1 MSQFEQLL
9 SKDPIGAFEKIK
21 EDYLR
26 YFKTTFRFAGEID
39 NNTERE
45 KYKDLDDRKN
55 DELEKNENLSKELY
69 CELLP
74 KYESSG
80 QNIDAVCKN
89 WNCPKPLPNRFAE
102 FVRSGLMDYPLYRHQ
117 KEMLEKGFGNDQNV
131 LITSGTG
138 SGKTE
143 SFMLPL
149 LASLLN
155 EAQKW
160 PQQSYNPI
168 WWQERKTIKEKKKE
182 KEIILYDPNQRKN
195 ESRPSAIRSLLLYPM
210 NALVA
215 DQVGRLRKALDSDD
229 VRNFL
234 DNECNGNRIFFGSYN
249 GNTPKASKEETA
261 ELLDKMKKQAEGLQ
275 RAKNIGQC
283 EPDDIYV
290 APRLSAN
297 SFTSEMLVREDM
309 QQHAPD
315 ILITNVSMLS
325 IMLMRSEEQGMLDQ
339 TKEYYEK
346 NKDAV
351 FHLVVDELHLHR
363 GTAGAEVAYL
373 LRMFLH
379 RIGVPPMVNGQRNS
393 QLRIYASSAS
403 IGGNPQQ
410 YLEDFFGVYDQ
421 ANHTPQF
428 IIQNGYDVPLTINN
442 SLPALNYQHFD
453 VFSRRNASRELYY
466 EMKNIADKQQI
477 ESEFLQSINY
487 NGSFDDFINDY
498 APTIYQD
505 LLNLRKP
512 SIASFALSELHDLP
526 GNPDDAAIRGFFI
539 FRGDDNVTN
548 ELLPNIRFHQFYKYI
563 EGLWGELLPDS
574 DPQGPIGELSFRPKE
589 VSSNGAHKM
598 LELLR
603 CECCGELFIGGN
615 RRTMDY
621 GVGISLNDP
630 NIDKIPNMQA
640 TPMVQRKNIEEYV
653 VFWPKRRN
661 EGTQDTINGFYRKD
675 NADNHERFGLVNAN
689 DRHSSDEGNQNEHGA
704 WREGFLNPYDSSI
717 VWSLSP
723 SQNQKKAEYIRGFVY
738 YPTNNDGTNEVTTY
752 GRITLKA
759 LPCKCP
765 ACEKDYLYR
774 KYTQSPIRS
783 FRTGMGRNNQILT
796 KELIRQLDPNGDHLP
811 KLVSFSDSRQDAA
824 ELSKRVSREHYR
836 DMLRLLFIQIIKNK
850 INGNAGPSLNTL
862 KQTIT
867 ALLNANLP
875 CQTIVA
881 TINYDP
887 NVSTT
892 EKNALIDIVNSNVTL
907 TQKIANINTYS
918 PILDVI
924 DLNKMITSNN
934 TEIDGDLVKALL
946 GIGINPEGTDYAEL
960 YPLYNEYW
968 DRAYDFNGMK
978 LDTNKSRQSIK
989 RNQTSK
995 SFFDWIKD
1003 GMQSNIFAN
1012 CFGQYMNVNTEAA
1025 GLGYVMPSD
1034 WSSNTTVADLG
1045 IKMQTYL
1052 TNNNLTIGDVLSAMV
1067 RVFGD
1072 HYRYDGD
1079 FEVKDWQNY
1088 SDWKQSISKLVIKL
1102 ADLCGVPQNDRD
1114 IDEFGQS
1121 LNIALKE
1128 VALDLNGKL
1137 QLSKPL
1143 RFKLMHS
1150 GDNYYKCRKCGRVH
1164 LHRGFGF
1171 CTNTACMH
1179 YLPTQA
1185 SGNVD
1190 DLWKDNYIS
1199 FDVMKEPHSATRMHS
1214 EELTGQ
1220 TDDQTDRL
1228 LKFKDIILDP
1238 QNNEPVANKIDL
1250 LSVTT
1255 TMEVGVDIGSLQAI
1269 YQGNMPP
1276 TRYNY
1281 QQRVGRAGRRNQ
1293 AYSAA
1298 LTFCRGR
1305 SHDTYFYEKA
1315 TDEITGGKPAD
1326 PTLSVNPIVGQDT
1339 NLVIVKRIILKHILM
1354 EISAKRPEWAIHS
1367 GTCGQLGGVGAI
1379 QGNWQNDVRPEIKNW
1394 ITNNNQEITDI
1405 VRYCLSQY
1413 IPNNANAETDI
1424 LNWIQKDV
1432 LNLMDDAISNS
1443 VQGDNAQAIAEAGL
1457 LPMYGMPTAVR
1468 NFYHSGSRTGIRN
1481 HIFKENYDGIIDRP
1495 IEQAI
1500 TEFAP
1505 GSMKTK
1511 DNAEYTSAG
1520 LTVQLDHIPMKDN
1533 LNDLAIVKD
1542 ALDPLQYSYNI
1553 SFVGDI
1559 VDSIEKYDQN
1569 QIDNT
1574 STFRLV
1580 IPKAFRTDSIM
1591 FNKGDSLQED
1601 DSRSNYMPSL
1611 IWVDAKT
1618 SHSPGISHGAGKR
1631 EAWNGDKQKGDVWYL
1646 NTNNG
1651 KCFEGQLA
1659 WKKLNDRSGQYT
1671 IEPHYFTP
1679 LINAQNENS
1688 LIQFAPNFMI
1698 NPKDQNWVTD
1708 RNKQT
1713 IVLGAKKLTD
1723 IICLSLDIN
1732 KIPTCLNLCANDRN
1746 RAAIIAAFYSAATLI
1761 QRTFADKHDIDPQ
1774 EIEVSEVKIDP
1785 YTNLPSVYLNDKAAN
1800 GAGFVSM
1807 LNNELED
1814 LLKDIVSP
1822 RPTSRF
1828 IQSILSHKS
1837 DCATSCPRCLNTF
1850 YNRGL
1855 HHVLDWRLGMDVI
1868 KLMVDSNYQMGY
1880 DDLANTPYDDLADVF
1895 NKLGERVQR
1904 AHPAGNVVYTPNNG
1918 HDWRTGYFT
1927 NDGRNVEHLIHPLWN
1942 VEDQESQDGF
1952 DAQDMFRLQRNVKAS
1967 PKTHQAV
1974 QASQQPVQNTDQPV
1988 QKTSNGNADLGELG

>member
-1 MSQFEQLL
+1 MSKFEQLL
-9 SKDPIGAFEKIK
+9 SNDPIGAFEKIK

-26 YFKTTFRFAGEID
+26 YFKTTFRFAGELD
-39 NNTERE
+39 HNTKKE

-55 DELEKNENLSKELY
+55 AELEDKENLSKEPY

-80 QNIDAVCKN
+80 QKIDAVCQN
-89 WNCPKPLPNRFAE
+89 WNCPKPLPNGFAE

-117 KEMLEKGFGNDQNV
+117 KEMLEKGFGNGRNV

-149 LASLLN
+149 LASLLS
-155 EAQKW
+155 EAQTW
-160 PQQSYNPI
+160 PQNTYISN
-168 WWQERKTIKEKKKE
+168 WWQQRDEYNK
-182 KEIILYDPNQRKN
+182 YNPNQRYN
-195 ESRPSAIRSLLLYPM
+195 ETRPAAIRSLLLYPM

-229 VRNFL
+229 VRKFL
-234 DNECNGNRIFFGSYN
+234 DEECNGNRIFFGSYN

-379 RIGVPPMVNGQRNS
+379 RIGVPPMVNGQRNP

-512 SIASFALSELHDLP
+512 SIASFALSELHNLP

-621 GVGISLNDP
+621 GVEISLNDP

-653 VFWPKRRN
+653 VFWPSDAKAIPHPN
-661 EGTQDTINGFYRKD
+661 DTTVYLFSKD
-675 NADNHERFGLVNAN
+675 PNRIEYERIGLVNIKKDHTN
-689 DRHSSDEGNQNEHGA
+689 EEGDKNNHHGA
-704 WREGFLNPYDSSI
+704 WREGYLNPFDGRI
-717 VWSLSP
+717 CWSVAPRERES
-723 SQNQKKAEYIRGFVY
+723 YIHGFVY
-738 YPTNNDGTNEVTTY
+738 YPTDRTGNLHTKFKEQFVN
-752 GRITLKA
+752 A

-796 KELIRQLDPNGDHLP
+796 KELIRQLDPNGEHLP

-824 ELSKRVSREHYR
+824 ELSKLVSREHYR

-850 INGNAGPSLNTL
+850 IKGNAGPSLNTV

-875 CQTIVA
+875 SQTIVA
-881 TINYDP
+881 TINNDP

-892 EKNALIDIVNSNVTL
+892 EKNALIDIVNSSATL
-907 TQKIANINTYS
+907 QQKIVSINAYS
-918 PILDVI
+918 PVLDVI
-924 DLNKMITSNN
+924 DLNSMITSGHYQ
-934 TEIDGDLVKALL
+934 IDGDLIKSLTS
-946 GIGINPEGTDYAEL
+946 IGVNPEGTDYDEL
-960 YPLYNEYW
+960 YPFNDNYW
-968 DRAYDFNGMK
+968 STYYDF
-978 LDTNKSRQSIK
+978 IK
-989 RNQTSK
+989 GAMIGHTMTDDYGKRVYK
-995 SFFDWIKD
+995 
-1003 GMQSNIFAN
+1003 GLQSNIFAN

-1034 WSSNTTVADLG
+1034 LSNVQAVDDLQ
-1045 IKMQTYL
+1045 IILQPYL
-1052 TNNNLTIGDVLSAMV
+1052 TKNSLTIEEVLSAMV

-1079 FEVKDWQNY
+1079 FKVKDWQNY
-1088 SDWKQSISKLVIKL
+1088 SDWKKSIRNLVEKL
-1102 ADLCGVPQNDRD
+1102 AGLCGISNNSLNSL
-1114 IDEFGQS
+1114 GQS
-1121 LNIALKE
+1121 LNIAMQT
-1128 VALDLNGKL
+1128 VALDSNGKL

-1150 GDNYYKCRKCGRVH
+1150 GDNYYKCSKCGRVH

-1179 YLPTQA
+1179 DLPNQP
-1185 SGNVD
+1185 SGIVD
-1190 DLWKDNYIS
+1190 DLWNDNYIS
-1199 FDVMKEPHSATRMHS
+1199 HDVMIESLAAQRMHS

-1238 QNNEPVANKIDL
+1238 QNNEPIANKIDL

-1315 TDEITGGKPAD
+1315 TDEITGGKPAV

-1354 EISAKRPEWAIHS
+1354 KISANRPEWAILA
-1367 GTCGQLGGVGAI
+1367 GTCGQLGGVGAT
-1379 QGNWQNDVRPEIKNW
+1379 QGDWQNHVRPEIEKW
-1394 ITNNNQEITDI
+1394 ISKSKQEITNI
-1405 VRYCLSQY
+1405 VRYYLSQY
-1413 IPNNANAETDI
+1413 VPNGANAENTI
-1424 LNWIQKDV
+1424 VNWIQNYV
-1432 LNLMDDAISNS
+1432 LNLMDDAIRNS

-1457 LPMYGMPTAVR
+1457 LPMYGMPTAMR
-1468 NFYHSGSRTGIRN
+1468 KFYHSG
-1481 HIFKENYDGIIDRP
+1481 HIDEKDYKNYEKYDGTIDRP

-1505 GSMKTK
+1505 GAIKTK

-1520 LTVQLDHIPMKDN
+1520 LTVQLDQIPIIENFD
-1533 LNDLAIVKD
+1533 DLANHKD
-1542 ALDPLQYSYNI
+1542 VYDPLQYSYNI
-1553 SFVGDI
+1553 SFVGDSVGSI
-1559 VDSIEKYDQN
+1559 DQYDST
-1569 QIDNT
+1569 QINNKT

-1591 FNKGDSLQED
+1591 FNKGGSLQED
-1601 DSRSNYMPSL
+1601 DSRSNYMPLS
-1611 IWVDAKT
+1611 IWVDAQT
-1618 SHSPGISHGAGKR
+1618 NQPVEITNGAGKW
-1631 EAWNGDKQKGDVWYL
+1631 EAWNGDRNKGDVWYL

-1651 KCFEGQLA
+1651 KFFEGYLA
-1659 WKKLNDRSGQYT
+1659 WKEYENKRVKDIYITEPRFYSKSIKDIKGIDEKTRDAYLLN
-1671 IEPHYFTP
+1671 
-1679 LINAQNENS
+1679 N
-1688 LIQFAPNFMI
+1688 APNFMI
-1698 NPKDQNWVTD
+1698 THESNGWKTN
-1708 RNKQT
+1708 QT
-1713 IVLGAKKLTD
+1713 IDRIILGAKKVTD
-1723 IICLSLDIN
+1723 IICLSLNIT
-1732 KIPTCLNLCANDRN
+1732 KIPKCLNLQANDRN

-1761 QRTFADKHDIDPQ
+1761 QRTFADKYDIDPQ

-1807 LNNELED
+1807 LSNELEE
-1814 LLKDIVSP
+1814 LLNDIVSP
-1822 RPTSRF
+1822 QPTSRF
-1828 IQSILSHKS
+1828 IQSILNHKD

-1868 KLMVDSNYQMGY
+1868 KLMVDSTYQMGY
-1880 DDLANTPYDDLADVF
+1880 DDLSNTPYGDLSDVF
-1895 NKLGERVQR
+1895 NKLGERVQK
-1904 AHPAGNVVYTPNNG
+1904 AHPAGNVIYTPNDG
-1918 HDWRTGYFT
+1918 HDWTKGYFT
-1927 NDGRNVEHLIHPLWN
+1927 TERRSVEHLVHPLWN
-1942 VEDQESQDGF
+1942 VEDQDSRDGF

-1967 PKTHQAV
+1967 PIMHQAAHV
-1974 QASQQPVQNTDQPV
+1974 SRPQVQNNPQPV
-1988 QKTSNGNADLGELG
+1988 QKASNGDPGCGELG